1 MDDVENSPAAGDP
14 VQSVQAVEPPKR
26 RFVYLS
32 NLMVYLK
39 DIKVFLMI
47 STCLFVG
54 FFIVGYATP
63 YFAAPVSDAVVGSLE
78 TSYEP
83 YAEMNPLQI
92 WISIAT
98 GNVLRALLAGFGG
111 LLLVPTLVFLTV
123 NGLGM
128 GMMIQSFVVQ
138 LGLFVTLVGILP
150 HGILEIPLLVIS
162 SAIGFRLAWSVILRV
177 FRGVPLLPEFKRTV
191 KVYVLYIIPAFLLA
205 ATIETFIT
213 SVLLY
218 LVTR

>member
-1 MDDVENSPAAGDP
+1 MADVENPPSDVENVP
-14 VQSVQAVEPPKR
+14 AVEPKKR
-26 RFVYLS
+26 RFVYAS
-32 NLMVYLK
+32 NLIDYLK

-47 STCLFVG
+47 ATCLFVG

-83 YAEMNPLQI
+83 YADMNPLQI
-92 WISIAT
+92 WISIAS

-111 LLLVPTLVFLTV
+111 ILLVPTLVFITV

-150 HGILEIPLLVIS
+150 HGILEIPLLIIS
-162 SAIGFRLAWSVILRV
+162 TAIGFRLSWSVILRV
-177 FRGVPLLPEFKRTV
+177 AKSVPFLPEFKRTV
-191 KVYVLYIIPAFLLA
+191 RMYVLYVIPAFLLA